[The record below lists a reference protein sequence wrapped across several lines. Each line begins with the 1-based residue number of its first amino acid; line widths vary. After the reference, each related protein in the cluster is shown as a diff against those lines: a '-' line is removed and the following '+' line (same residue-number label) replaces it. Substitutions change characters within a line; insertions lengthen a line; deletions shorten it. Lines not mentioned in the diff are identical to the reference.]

1 MSRDDAELARELFDS
16 DYYLRHNPDVA
27 ESGRDPLE
35 HFCEQGWKELR
46 RPRADFDVWWYW
58 ATYLDPASEGT
69 NPFVH
74 WVTEGRAAG
83 LPGAPESFETRATQ
97 ALPAGGV
104 RRICLFA
111 GYDRDGVVD
120 DHVVAYVSE
129 LSRHADVYY
138 LADGYLPPAELAKLE
153 GITRGAWSARHGA
166 YDFGSYSM
174 LARDLVGWDTVLTYD
189 ELLLVNDS
197 CYLLRD
203 LDEVFSAMSATPCD
217 WWGLQAT
224 KGLAKTREE
233 PANLFTEPI
242 PVQRVHDELLPR
254 FERDAVYDFH
264 VGSYFVAYRSPVLHD
279 PRFRRILDAVGP
291 QRGKLQVI
299 LKFEIGLTHFLVGNG
314 YRFETYADQ
323 LYPFHPLFS
332 EWHFTLIEQGFP
344 LLKKYLV
351 YQNHYDVPGLADWR
365 QRVLALVPDAPVDV
379 MEKDLLR
386 TAPDDRLRR
395 SFAITRGPDGEVV
408 VPQVVVGK
416 DFRTLDRQTPV
427 DPLCWAFPVGPDD
440 HRLPPNSR
448 AVFEAVRLD
457 PSIRKVVLTRS
468 RAVDL
473 DGENVVVAPL
483 LSPEGQQHLFRSGEV
498 FVRGEARRTL
508 GDHLSPDHRLHL
520 VRDGLLLGRDGRP
533 VGPERRV
540 SRLPVNR
547 WHSVLTSSDLDQLAV
562 LALNYPVL
570 HQQGWRTGIP
580 AHDFLLCGADQLP
593 GDLARTEQDVRAELD
608 GRRLLLVMPERS
620 GADRAGSLF
629 TDGDVAELRRW
640 SDRTGTVVG
649 VREHPLDLDRPV
661 SRQLSSFALD
671 LSVHRHPSTHAVL
684 RATDAVLTDHSGTA
698 LDFAVTGRPVVS
710 YAPDL
715 DEAYPSLVLD
725 PDVVFPGPVCRSLD
739 ALMHALEQLDVPTA
753 DQAARW
759 ARARAL
765 LVDTPDGG
773 SAQRV
778 VQRVLDL
785 AREVVPA

>member
-1 MSRDDAELARELFDS
+1 MSLDDAELVRELFDS
-16 DYYLRHNPDVA
+16 DYYLQHNPDVA
-27 ESGRDPLE
+27 DSGRDPVE

-58 ATYLDPASEGT
+58 ATHLDPASEDI
-69 NPFVH
+69 NPFLH
-74 WVTEGRAAG
+74 WVTDGRPAG
-83 LPGAPESFETRATQ
+83 LPGAPASFETRPAQ
-97 ALPAGGV
+97 ALPGTGV

-111 GYDRDGVVD
+111 GYDVDGVVD
-120 DHVVAYVSE
+120 DHVVAYVRE

-138 LADGYLPPAELAKLE
+138 LADGYLPPSELAKLD
-153 GITRGAWSARHGA
+153 GIARGAWSARHGA

-203 LDEVFSAMSATPCD
+203 LDDVFARMEARACD

-242 PVQRVHDELLPR
+242 PLERVHEELLPR
-254 FERDAVYDFH
+254 FEHDPVYDFH
-264 VGSYFVAYRSPVLHD
+264 VGSYFVAYRSAVLHD

-332 EWHFTLIEQGFP
+332 EWHFTLIERGFP
-344 LLKKYLV
+344 LLKKYLI
-351 YQNHYDVPGLADWR
+351 YQNHYDVPGLVDWR
-365 QRVLALVPDAPVDV
+365 ERVLTLVPAAPVDV

-395 SFAITRGPDGEVV
+395 SFAITRAPNGQVV
-408 VPQVVVGK
+408 VPQVAVGK

-427 DPLCWAFPVGPDD
+427 DPRCWAFPVGPDD

-448 AVFEAVRLD
+448 AVFEAVRHD
-457 PSIRKVVLTRS
+457 PSVTKVVLTRS

-473 DGENVVVAPL
+473 DGESVVVAPL
-483 LSPEGQQHLFRSGEV
+483 LSPEGQQHLFRSGHV

-520 VRDGLLLGRDGRP
+520 VRDGLLLGREGRP

-540 SRLPVNR
+540 ARLPVNR

-580 AHDFLLCGADQLP
+580 AHDFLLCAPDQLP
-593 GDLARTEQDVRAELD
+593 EDLARTEQDVRTELD
-608 GRRLLLVMPERS
+608 GRRLLLVVPERR
-620 GADRAGSLF
+620 GRERTGRLF
-629 TDGDVAELRRW
+629 TDTEVAALRRW
-640 SDRTGTVVG
+640 SEETGTAVG
-649 VREHPLDLDRPV
+649 VREHPLDLDRPM
-661 SRQLSSFALD
+661 SRQLESFALD
-671 LSVHRHPSTHAVL
+671 LSVHRHASTHAVL
-684 RATDAVLTDHSGTA
+684 RAADAVLTDYSGTA

-715 DEAYPSLVLD
+715 DDVARTLVLD
-725 PDVVFPGPVCRSLD
+725 LDVVFPGPVCRSFD
-739 ALMHALEQLDVPTA
+739 ALMESLGQLSDPPAHRAALWE
-753 DQAARW
+753 
-759 ARARAL
+759 RARAL
-765 LVDTPDGG
+765 LVDSPDGG

-778 VQRVLDL
+778 VQRVLEST
-785 AREVVPA
+785 REVVPA